1 MSKSILVLEQNP
13 EIQGLIA
20 SSLNPESIEVHQESD
35 PEAFLSK
42 AFEIRPDLIF
52 VGNTEQALSYETCRG
67 IRAEHA
73 FDKVPLVLLDKGSE
87 VDDNNE
93 TLAELGID
101 DRILKPFDALK
112 LKHQLRKHLSLK
124 QPFLENIEGSG
135 NLEQTELV
143 DSELSELMDDIQN
156 SEQQPGSEHEEPAY
170 GLTNRNIEEIAMSA
184 ANTDTTGSSQ
194 NMEIKDAS
202 EMDSLMLD
210 DDLGDLSISLEPL
223 TEEELQM
230 DQQTPSVQE
239 KQTPT
244 DLSQESS
251 GSGMLEDDLAGDH
264 LSDREEE
271 EFAVELAEAVAGG
284 LNDFAGDAPSFEVD
298 LEPAP
303 VAYDGEDPPQ
313 TLREGQTPIDLKIND
328 FEDPEELWKNP
339 PDLNQIPRDNLAEI
353 KMEVND
359 FEPEMPKNL
368 KPLGE
373 PIQQTSPRKTVEA
386 GDSSGMKDMDDF
398 VIESTIEDEYH
409 PVPNEL
415 DQIVLA
421 EQGVQQFGMNGDS
434 EDLDEFML
442 ETSEETLETISETE
456 EELVALDEED
466 QSGSGDSALDELDA
480 LNQEMAALEA
490 AEEVLAGDA
499 AEEEAIE
506 SWEEAEDELREFV
519 LDELDGYLEDEEVEE
534 ELEREIAA
542 EAEEELSLEAEGFG
556 TDELAAVP
564 ALTEEETFGDWES
577 AEDAFMN
584 FDRYSDEEEDSG
596 PAVPESATQQEEML
610 VEPMEVSE
618 MTEPGFDMLEEE
630 EDMFSLET
638 EEKSLGEEIPE
649 PAEEPASLELDS
661 GKLDSGKLEELV
673 AKSVQK
679 GLESIMP
686 MLVQQV
692 VKEMQEARGR

>member
-303 VAYDGEDPPQ
+303 VAYDGDPPQ

-359 FEPEMPKNL
+359 FEPELPKNL

-373 PIQQTSPRKTVEA
+373 PIQQTSPRKTAAA

-442 ETSEETLETISETE
+442 ETSEEPLETISETE

-542 EAEEELSLEAEGFG
+542 EAEEELALEAEGFG

-638 EEKSLGEEIPE
+638 EEEPLGEAIPE
-649 PAEEPASLELDS
+649 PAEEPASLE
-661 GKLDSGKLEELV
+661 LDSGKLEELV

-686 MLVQQV
+686 MLVKQV